1 MDIGTCARAYARGRT
16 MGDMVKGRRKP
27 DQTIVEL
34 EKGMTPKQ
42 IKLAR
47 ALAAGGIPKVQAYRQ
62 VYGWSGTSKNALQ
75 VRASEAASNSKVSV
89 LATALR
95 EGETARIWEDK
106 GKFRQWIMQGITDT
120 ATNAQSDITRL
131 KALEL
136 AGKTRYASLY
146 EEPAANESNAAL
158 SGALVSN
165 LEAKL
170 ALILQSFS
178 TPTIG
183 DDQHDSPILDTTA
196 DPVPSS
202 DTTPTPTPTRGGEG
216 E

>member
-1 MDIGTCARAYARGRT
+1 
-16 MGDMVKGRRKP
+16 MGDMAQGRRKP

-34 EKGMTPKQ
+34 ERGMTPKQ

-62 VYGWSGTSKNALQ
+62 VYSWRGESANALA
-75 VRASEAASNSKVSV
+75 VEANKATNHPKVAM
-89 LATALR
+89 LATAIR
-95 EGETARIWEDK
+95 DGETARLWEDK
-106 GKFRQWIMQGITDT
+106 GRFRDWIMKGITDT
-120 ATNAQSDITRL
+120 ANNTESDITRL

-146 EEPAANESNAAL
+146 EEPAANEANAAL

-183 DDQHDSPILDTTA
+183 DDQSGGPILDTTC
-196 DPVPSS
+196 DPVPSD
-202 DTTPTPTPTRGGEG
+202 DTTPTDTPTGGGEG

>member
-1 MDIGTCARAYARGRT
+1 
-16 MGDMVKGRRKP
+16 MVKGRRKP
-27 DQTIVEL
+27 DQTIAEL
-34 EKGMTPKQ
+34 ERTMTPKQ
-42 IKLAR
+42 VKLAR
-47 ALAAGGIPKVQAYRQ
+47 ALAAGGIPKVQAYKQ
-62 VYGWSGTSKNALQ
+62 VYGWNGKSANSAQVAATRAAGNA
-75 VRASEAASNSKVSV
+75 KVSL

-95 EGETARIWEDK
+95 DGESARLWEDK
-106 GKFRQWIMQGITDT
+106 GKFRNWIMQGITDT
-120 ATNAQSDITRL
+120 ATNASSDITRL

-178 TPTIG
+178 TPTMG
-183 DDQHDSPILDTTA
+183 DEQNQGPILDTECTQL
-196 DPVPSS
+196 PSS
-202 DTTPTPTPTRGGEG
+202 DMGDTEPPTGGGEG

>member
-1 MDIGTCARAYARGRT
+1 MSVPG
-16 MGDMVKGRRKP
+16 VKGRRKP
-27 DQTIVEL
+27 DQTIAEL
-34 EKGMTPKQ
+34 ERTMTPKQ
-42 IKLAR
+42 VKLAR
-47 ALAAGGIPKVQAYRQ
+47 ALAAGGIPKVQAYKQ
-62 VYGWSGTSKNALQ
+62 VYGWRGTSKNALQ
-75 VRASEAASNSKVSV
+75 VKATEACNNGKVAV
-89 LATALR
+89 LATAIR
-95 EGETARIWEDK
+95 DGETARIWEDK
-106 GKFRQWIMQGITDT
+106 GRFRNWIMQGITDT
-120 ATNAQSDITRL
+120 ATNASSDITRL

-146 EEPAANESNAAL
+146 EEPAANEANAAL

-183 DDQHDSPILDTTA
+183 DDQSQGPILDTTC
-196 DPVPSS
+196 DPIAL
-202 DTTPTPTPTRGGEG
+202 DDATPTEPPTGGGEG

>member
-1 MDIGTCARAYARGRT
+1 M
-16 MGDMVKGRRKP
+16 
-27 DQTIVEL
+27 EL

-42 IKLAR
+42 VKLAR
-47 ALAAGGIPKVQAYRQ
+47 ALAAGGIPKVQAYKQ
-62 VYGWSGTSKNALQ
+62 VYGWNGTSKNALQ
-75 VRASEAASNSKVSV
+75 VRATEAAKNSKVSV

-95 EGETARIWEDK
+95 ETETARIWEDK
-106 GKFRQWIMQGITDT
+106 GRFRNWIMQGITDT
-120 ATNAQSDITRL
+120 ATNASSDITRL

-146 EEPAANESNAAL
+146 EEPAANETNAAL

-178 TPTIG
+178 
-183 DDQHDSPILDTTA
+183 SPIVGNEENGGLILDTECT
-196 DPVPSS
+196 PVPSG
-202 DTTPTPTPTRGGEG
+202 DTTPTETPTGGGEG